1 MSVTLAP
8 MSSRVAVRPSDDP
21 YKKYWWV
28 ILAGFGVT
36 GAWLCLPM
44 MESSVGSTR
53 IDTSAPAQGIPSGEG
68 SLDSS
73 DNPNGAPGS
82 TLDLSMDI
90 GAGRKRKADGTLA
103 SSLYQAPE
111 EENVPG
117 VVEAPTAGAAASGG
131 TLASALAKAAAS
143 DPTGWGGQ
151 KPQKGFTQPKLGGS
165 MPGLGSGGGS
175 SGASASAGFGGGS
188 SAFGS
193 RNANVGYAGTQG
205 LKGRVDDMAAPK
217 DAKGALVRA
226 ASQATK
232 TANLRSKDGQ
242 VGGMS
247 ALFDGARAKGGADIA
262 GGGEALGSGGVYGEL
277 DAAPTNLKL
286 NDPNLDKKEFKE
298 VPSQVANTKDNR
310 SEEFKQQMAI
320 MIATTLIGG
329 MVGGAAGGMI
339 ASMGGQMAQML
350 QQANKVD
357 REGAVSGQAQ
367 R

>member
-8 MSSRVAVRPSDDP
+8 MTSRVAVRPSDDP

-28 ILAGFGVT
+28 ILASFGVT

-44 MESSVGSTR
+44 MEPSVGSTR
-53 IDTSAPAQGIPSGEG
+53 IDTSAPAQGIPAGEG

-90 GAGRKRKADGTLA
+90 SAGRKRGGDGSMM

-111 EENVPG
+111 EETSG
-117 VVEAPTAGAAASGG
+117 LVEAPTAGAAAAGG

-143 DPTGWGGQ
+143 DPSGWGGQ
-151 KPQKGFTQPKLGGS
+151 KPQKGFTAPKLGGS

-175 SGASASAGFGGGS
+175 SGASARAGFGGGTA
-188 SAFGS
+188 AFGS

-226 ASQATK
+226 ASEAK
-232 TANLRSKDGQ
+232 KAANLKSKDGQ

-247 ALFDGARAKGGADIA
+247 ALFDGARAKGGSDIGA
-262 GGGEALGSGGVYGEL
+262 GGEALGSGGIYGEL
-277 DAAPTNLKL
+277 DAAPTNLKM
-286 NDPNLDKKEFKE
+286 NDPDLDKKEFKE

-320 MIATTLIGG
+320 MIATTLVGG
-329 MVGGAAGGMI
+329 IVGGAAGGI
-339 ASMGGQMAQML
+339 ITGMGSQLMTMMN
-350 QQANKVD
+350 QANKVD
-357 REGAVSGQAQ
+357 REGSVTGKPQT
-367 R
+367 

>member
-44 MESSVGSTR
+44 METSVGSAR
-53 IDTSAPAQGIPSGEG
+53 IDTSAPAQGMPSGEG

-90 GAGRKRKADGTLA
+90 GAGRKRKADGTLT

-111 EENVPG
+111 EEVPG
-117 VVEAPTAGAAASGG
+117 VVEAPSAGAAASGG

-175 SGASASAGFGGGS
+175 SGASASLGGGT

-193 RNANVGYAGTQG
+193 RNADVGYAATQG
-205 LKGRVDDMAAPK
+205 LKGRAGDMAAPK

-232 TANLRSKDGQ
+232 AANLKSKDGQ

-262 GGGEALGSGGVYGEL
+262 GGGQALGSGGVYGEL

-286 NDPNLDKKEFKE
+286 NDPSLDKKEFKE
-298 VPSQVANTKDNR
+298 VPSKVANTKDNS
-310 SEEFKQQMAI
+310 SEEFKQQLAM
-320 MIATTLIGG
+320 MVVTTMVGG
-329 MVGGAAGGMI
+329 MVGGVAGGMI
-339 ASMGGQMAQML
+339 TSLGSQLAQMW
-350 QQANKVD
+350 QTKERSERQVKT
-357 REGAVSGQAQ
+357 E
-367 R
+367 